1 MQTIREMNFIRR
13 INLVAALC
21 FTLLVQ
27 GTDSFAQSLL
37 WTSCT
42 VNTDID
48 FTYHAMNSLR
58 KEIVVGGE
66 AGRLTYRTA
75 QAGMFSG
82 NGKSQVNEYD
92 IDDEGNYF
100 FVYDFDGTLKWYYH
114 SYSDDEHIDGVAY
127 DKSNRLVGLIYRP
140 LKERKG
146 YDYYNDSDDE
156 EEDGNE
162 EEEETFCYKLC
173 YFDNDGDVAE
183 SVCISELLDVEITDF
198 KSHPDGG
205 FVLAG
210 HANEGRFTKN
220 INLDAGKGG
229 CDFLIFVDSTGKII
243 WGDALAYQKG
253 SCCTY
258 GAEPEIAFDSKGNV
272 IIAGSYV
279 GGARFGNSV
288 TCLAVAPYTAGHSF
302 SAQEAYVASYSSAGK
317 FRWVRTAIS
326 LSTFGSLV
334 AGNGNIYVSAT
345 MHRRYGEMF
354 GEKVDTTNH
363 ENVFVT
369 VFDETGKVKSN
380 ISTNSKGKV
389 NLATD
394 MEGNLVVTGTI
405 GIEAGFLKQASTDP
419 KKRRRE
425 DVYVAFY
432 TKNGKF
438 IVHHEYNLLKIS
450 SEEGPF
456 CMALGRNDY
465 FLGGSLF
472 GALPISLRL
481 LDPAFPDVEIYG
493 SGTMIA
499 RCGKKP
505 K

>member
-1 MQTIREMNFIRR
+1 MQTIRGMSFIRKNR
-13 INLVAALC
+13 LAAVIF
-21 FTLLVQ
+21 FTVFFQLQYAVTQ
-27 GTDSFAQSLL
+27 NLL

-48 FTYHAMNSLR
+48 FTYHAMNKER
-58 KEIVVGGE
+58 KEIVAGGE
-66 AGRLTYRTA
+66 AGQLTYRTA
-75 QAGMFSG
+75 QAGMYSG
-82 NGKSQVNEYD
+82 TGKMQVNEYD

-100 FVYDFDGTLKWYYH
+100 FVYDFEGTLKWYYH
-114 SYSDDEHIDGVAY
+114 SYSNDERVDGVTY
-127 DKSNRLVGLIYRP
+127 DKLNRLVGLIYRP
-140 LKERKG
+140 MKERKT

-156 EEDGNE
+156 DENSEED
-162 EEEETFCYKLC
+162 EETYCYKLC
-173 YFDNDGDVAE
+173 YFDNDGDVIK

-198 KSHPDGG
+198 KSHPEGG

-210 HANEGRFTKN
+210 HADEGRFTKN
-220 INLDAGKGG
+220 LNLDAGKGG
-229 CDFLIFVDSTGKII
+229 SDFLIFVDSTGKIM

-272 IIAGSYV
+272 IIAGSYI

-288 TCLAVAPYTAGHSF
+288 TCLAVAPYTAGPSY

-334 AGNGNIYVSAT
+334 AGNGNIYISAT
-345 MHRRYGEMF
+345 THRRYGEMF
-354 GEKVDTTNH
+354 GEKVDTANH

-369 VFDETGKVKSN
+369 VLDETGKVKTN

-389 NLATD
+389 NLSID
-394 MEGNLVVTGTI
+394 MEGSLVITGTI

-450 SEEGPF
+450 SDEGPF
-456 CMALGRNDY
+456 CMALGRNEY

-499 RCGKKP
+499 RCGKKAQ
-505 K
+505 